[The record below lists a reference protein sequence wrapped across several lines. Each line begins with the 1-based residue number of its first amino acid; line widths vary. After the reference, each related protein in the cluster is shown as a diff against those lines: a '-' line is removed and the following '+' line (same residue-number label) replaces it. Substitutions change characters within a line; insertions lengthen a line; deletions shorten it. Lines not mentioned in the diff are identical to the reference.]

1 MAKLPD
7 DPSGSRAWTG
17 VPSASRPDPDYEAIG
32 GGVIDDQVPR
42 HAEAAPETA
51 GDPRPGF
58 VEVVR
63 AAALA
68 AWSDALGSIRSWWF
82 WLAAA
87 AGIAASWGL
96 AAGMVAAGEANGW
109 FETSIPSAV
118 ALLMGAWL
126 SIAAAVLGTFQGLR
140 RPVPGV
146 VRKLLSGLLRGAAF
160 ALLSGVIL
168 IGVAVATGGPIVV
181 AGAAVVV
188 VTVEVAVFGLIGA
201 GCRACFA
208 HAVPGTVLAAVLLAF
223 LGMGNVVATVLLLPS
238 TMTTGQASVP
248 VNVERDNTGRITAY
262 ECVGQLHTVEVANTD
277 RVAWIAASNPA
288 MIYGGVAAE
297 SVPQDNE
304 IAWVLSGLQWA
315 ADGPQRDVPCLGGE
329 SSDSLPPTPPIAL
342 TGLVLQG
349 AVAALVLILGQ
360 KLSARRG

>member
-1 MAKLPD
+1 MP
-7 DPSGSRAWTG
+7 P
-17 VPSASRPDPDYEAIG
+17 PSRPDSDYEAIG

-42 HAEAAPETA
+42 RAAADPEQT
-51 GDPRPGF
+51 GEPRPGF
-58 VEVVR
+58 VEVVTR
-63 AAALA
+63 AALA
-68 AWSDALGSIRSWWF
+68 AWSDALASFRSWWF

-87 AGIAASWGL
+87 VGVAGSWGL

-109 FETSIPSAV
+109 FETAIPSAV

-126 SIAAAVLGTFQGLR
+126 SIAAAVLGTLQGLR
-140 RPVPGV
+140 RREGGV
-146 VRKLLSGLLRGAAF
+146 VRILLSGLLRGVAF
-160 ALLSGVIL
+160 ALLSGVML
-168 IGVAVATGGPIVV
+168 LAVAVATGGPVSV
-181 AGAAVVV
+181 AGAGVLVVA
-188 VTVEVAVFGLIGA
+188 VEVAVFGLIGA
-201 GCRACFA
+201 GCRGCFA
-208 HAVPGTVLAAVLLAF
+208 HVVPGTVLAAVLLAF
-223 LGMGNVVATVLLLPS
+223 LGMGNVVATVLLLPA

-248 VNVERDNTGRITAY
+248 VNVERDKSGRITAY

-304 IAWVLSGLQWA
+304 IAWVLAGLQWA

-329 SSDSLPPTPPIAL
+329 SSDSLPPTPPVAL

-349 AVAALVLILGQ
+349 ALAALVLVPGQ